1 MRLIKITPANFSL
14 AIAEATAVLRHGG
27 VVAHPTD
34 TVWGLAADASNPK
47 AIRRIHVIKKSD
59 PNKPLLLNLPSKAYL
74 NKIGQKLCKAHKLTK
89 KFWPGPLALIVLTKN
104 SHSFQ
109 KNTMSRGAC
118 PERSRGV
125 RLPAHRLSN
134 ALARAFGKPL
144 VTTSAN
150 VSSNPPA
157 HSALELQK
165 IFSKQKIKPDLVLDD
180 GSKSKKQ
187 ASTIVDVSGPQ
198 AKLIRQGTIS
208 FKKIQE
214 ALE

>member
-1 MRLIKITPANFSL
+1 MRIIKTNSANFKVAVQQ
-14 AIAEATAVLRHGG
+14 AIRVLRSGG

-34 TVWGLAADASNPK
+34 TVWGLAADASNAK
-47 AIRRIHVIKKSD
+47 AIRKIHAIKKSD
-59 PNKPLLLNLPSKAYL
+59 PSKPLLLNLPSKAYL

-134 ALARAFGKPL
+134 ALSRAFGKPL

-150 VSSNPPA
+150 LSNNPPA
-157 HSALELQK
+157 HSAAEVEK
-165 IFSKQKIKPDLVLDD
+165 IFAKQKIKPDLVLDD
-180 GSKSKKQ
+180 GSKSKNQ
-187 ASTIVDVSGPQ
+187 PSTIVDVSGPQ
-198 AKLIRQGTIS
+198 AKLIRQGAIS
-208 FKKIQE
+208 FKKIQQ